1 MLLEEVV
8 QVGAAVRDGLTL
20 GVDRPEVVGEATL
33 VRVRGR
39 VRGRVRVGVRVGVRA
54 GVGVGVRVR
63 VRVWVRVRVRVR
75 RGVRGRGGGRVELG
89 FAYLLDL
96 DRAALAQQHAV
107 PRDARRVARVE
118 GVDAERRDGL
128 GRLRVG
134 DAWLGLGLGLG
145 LG

>member
-1 MLLEEVV
+1 MLRRECHEERLVLLEEVV
-8 QVGAAVRDGLTL
+8 QVGAAVRDCRAL

-75 RGVRGRGGGRVELG
+75 RGVRGRGRV
-89 FAYLLDL
+89 
-96 DRAALAQQHAV
+96 
-107 PRDARRVARVE
+107 
-118 GVDAERRDGL
+118 
-128 GRLRVG
+128 
-134 DAWLGLGLGLG
+134 GLGLG
-145 LG
+145 

>member
-1 MLLEEVV
+1 MGLPGGARALGRALGLSRQRRMLKKGRRAL
-8 QVGAAVRDGLTL
+8 
-20 GVDRPEVVGEATL
+20 L
-33 VRVRGR
+33 VRVGVR

-145 LG
+145 